1 MYRID
6 NYINE
11 DIPLPKICYVKLT
24 AELRKPKKGLSNT
37 KKNDQKCFLWCHVR
51 HINPVKTNPERI
63 TREDEKLVNSLN
75 YDGIDFAVGEKD
87 FSKIETKNEI
97 YINVLCYENRLT
109 FAIYISNQKIE
120 NLMDLLL
127 VIDGNKSHYV
137 YINDFNNDLCFTKR
151 KIKTKNTF
159 VKVFY
164 SALVV
169 KMYWHSIKKFVWALM
184 VHNL

>member
-1 MYRID
+1 M
-6 NYINE
+6 
-11 DIPLPKICYVKLT
+11 P
-24 AELRKPKKGLSNT
+24 AELRKPKKGLINT

-51 HINPVKTNPERI
+51 HINPVKINPERI

-75 YDGIDFAVGEKD
+75 YDGIDFAVREKD

-97 YINVLCYENRLT
+97 YINVLRYENRLT

-120 NLMDLLL
+120 NSMDLLL

-169 KMYWHSIKKFVWALM
+169 KMY
-184 VHNL
+184 